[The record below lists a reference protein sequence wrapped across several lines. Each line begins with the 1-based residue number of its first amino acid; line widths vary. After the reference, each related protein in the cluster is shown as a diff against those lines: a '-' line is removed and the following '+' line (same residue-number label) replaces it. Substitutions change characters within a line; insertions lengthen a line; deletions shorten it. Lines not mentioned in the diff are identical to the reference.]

1 MQNKML
7 RFQKYLQ
14 TNFVIGRA
22 ETTEEVLKS
31 ILSIYIY
38 RKKIHDLKH
47 IEDDPA
53 DFDTY
58 LYQPEKD
65 PTTGE
70 SFHHREDHNHL
81 LKRIVACLR
90 DGRIPGLD
98 LRSLR
103 DALHDPSTGLT
114 YESLTG
120 RNKQSVPDCER
131 LIGPAVISFLER
143 KGHTSSARVIR
154 LIHNWHK
161 AVDGRGLSEL
171 QRSLYCTQM
180 KEWLLE
186 DWIPWFKSMPGYS
199 TIDVN
204 RYMCV

>member
-14 TNFVIGRA
+14 TNFFIGRA

-70 SFHHREDHNHL
+70 SFHHREDDNHL

-103 DALHDPSTGLT
+103 DALHEPSTGLT

-143 KGHTSSARVIR
+143 KG
-154 LIHNWHK
+154 
-161 AVDGRGLSEL
+161 L
-171 QRSLYCTQM
+171 QVVQ
-180 KEWLLE
+180 E
-186 DWIPWFKSMPGYS
+186 
-199 TIDVN
+199 
-204 RYMCV
+204 